1 MDVPKNEKKPGILL
15 EELLDIMDRLRKPD
29 GCPWDR
35 EQTYDSLK
43 PYLVEEAYEVIE
55 AIDREDYGG
64 VAEEC
69 GDLLLQVVFIAQIAR
84 EEGRFDMSDVLDGV
98 ARKMVRRHP
107 HVFGDLQVA
116 DSGEVSRNWEQIK
129 KQEKARARKDVSLLS
144 GVPRS
149 LPGLLRAYQIQSR
162 AAKVG
167 FDWPRGDLTPV
178 LAKIHEEVDEIAEAA
193 VSAERHRVGEELGDL
208 FFALVNLARHLDF
221 NPEVLIQEANGKFAD
236 RFGHIEE
243 KVNRSGRDWG
253 SYSLEELDGFWE
265 EAKKAL
271 LGTKPEP
278 RS

>member
-1 MDVPKNEKKPGILL
+1 MPSCPIL
-15 EELLDIMDRLRKPD
+15 E
-29 GCPWDR
+29 G
-35 EQTYDSLK
+35 K

-55 AIDREDYGG
+55 AIDREDYRG

-84 EEGRFDMSDVLDGV
+84 EEGRFDMSGVLDGI

-107 HVFGDLQVA
+107 HVFGDVQVA
-116 DSGEVSRNWEQIK
+116 DSREVSRNWEQIK
-129 KQEKARARKDVSLLS
+129 KEEKARARKDVSILS

-149 LPGLLRAYQIQSR
+149 LPALLRAYQIQSR
-162 AAKVG
+162 AAKVC
-167 FDWPRGDLTPV
+167 FDWPKGDLTPV

-193 VSAERHRVGEELGDL
+193 AGAERHRVGEELGDL
-208 FFALVNLARHLDF
+208 LFALVNLVRHLDF
-221 NPEVLIQEANGKFAD
+221 NPEVLLQEANGKFAE
-236 RFGHIEE
+236 RFGHIED
-243 KVNRSGRDWG
+243 KVNQSGRDWD

-271 LGTKPEP
+271 SKMKAEH